1 MKLMKNRIIYIAG
14 LLIMSLFSMQA
25 QVLPVVAPPQDE
37 PVMLTGGTIHTG
49 TGEVITD
56 GTIAFRD
63 GKITA
68 VGRNIE
74 LPDQNEYR
82 VIDVTGKDIYPGLIF
97 VNTQL
102 GLVEISSVDVT
113 VDTREIGQINPGVRS
128 LVAYNTDSHVIP
140 VVRSNGI
147 LLAQVVPD
155 GGTLSGTSSVVQ
167 LDAWNWED
175 AAYKTDEGVHLS
187 WPRVAQRGGRGG
199 MYAMFARGGSEG
211 GGYEKSLEELDNL
224 FLDAAAYAE
233 IEKPEK
239 VNRHLE
245 AIQGLFDGSQ
255 TLYIHSSEAK
265 GIVSAVNFAKAHG
278 VKRIVLVDAGE
289 EAWMVKDFIKENNLP
304 VILAHIHSMPDN
316 EHSDTRLPF
325 KLAGMFHKEGI
336 LTGITYSNQAYGFN
350 LPFVAGQA
358 AAYDLGKEDAL
369 AMVTLNNAKILGI
382 DDRTGSLETGKDANI
397 VVSNG
402 DILDMITN
410 DVVLAYICGRSIDL
424 DNKHKMLYR
433 RFQEKYSRQ
442 EGEGN

>member
-14 LLIMSLFSMQA
+14 LLIMSLLSMQA

-199 MYAMFARGGSEG
+199 MYAMFARGGAEG
-211 GGYEKSLEELDNL
+211 GGYEKSLEELENL

-265 GIVSAVNFAKAHG
+265 GIVSAVNFARAHG

-289 EAWMVKDFIKENNLP
+289 EAWMVRDFIKENNLP
-304 VILAHIHSMPDN
+304 VILAHIH
-316 EHSDTRLPF
+316 
-325 KLAGMFHKEGI
+325 
-336 LTGITYSNQAYGFN
+336 
-350 LPFVAGQA
+350 
-358 AAYDLGKEDAL
+358 
-369 AMVTLNNAKILGI
+369 
-382 DDRTGSLETGKDANI
+382 
-397 VVSNG
+397 
-402 DILDMITN
+402 
-410 DVVLAYICGRSIDL
+410 
-424 DNKHKMLYR
+424 
-433 RFQEKYSRQ
+433 
-442 EGEGN
+442 